1 MEESN
6 LFPNKRWFDRTW
18 VKEFYQ
24 NDRLVSYQRLNDENS
39 CKNESDYHEVS
50 KQGEGLSPG
59 VFITE
64 CRGFDVR
71 ENWRIVEDLG
81 ASQIL

>member
-6 LFPNKRWFDRTW
+6 LFPNKRWFDRTR

-50 KQGEGLSPG
+50 E
-59 VFITE
+59 
-64 CRGFDVR
+64 
-71 ENWRIVEDLG
+71 
-81 ASQIL
+81 